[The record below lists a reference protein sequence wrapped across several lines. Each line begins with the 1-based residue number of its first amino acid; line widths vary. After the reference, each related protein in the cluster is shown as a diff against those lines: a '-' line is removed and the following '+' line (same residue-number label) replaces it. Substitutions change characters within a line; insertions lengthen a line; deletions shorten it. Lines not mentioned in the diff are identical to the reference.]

1 MTLLSA
7 TDSCYSE
14 VVLIFSNEVQ
24 FQPWLKRTENLTMYF
39 YLRKFFRIQNQ
50 VNKAHDVFFLI

>member
-24 FQPWLKRTENLTMYF
+24 FQPWLKRTENLTMHF